1 MDCANKFRVITSGL
15 NNWINLLGEEI
26 QKPYFQTLKN
36 KLKADFTRQ
45 NLNIFPAE
53 DEVFN
58 AFKLCGFDQV
68 KVVVLGQDPYP
79 TKGHA
84 HGLSF
89 SIKEHVKPFPKSL
102 NNIFK
107 ALSNDLNQVPPA
119 HGDLTHW
126 AQQGVL
132 LLNSVLTVE
141 EGKPESH
148 KGIGWEQFT
157 NAVIQ
162 KLSSEKEHLVFL
174 LWGAKAQAKKELIDH
189 SKHLVLESVH
199 PSPLSAYRG
208 FFDCKHFSKTN
219 DYLRKNHIST
229 IKW

>member
-1 MDCANKFRVITSGL
+1 VILPES
-15 NNWINLLGEEI
+15 NSWSNLLGEEN
-26 QKPYFQTLKN
+26 QKPYFQLLKN
-36 KLKADFTRQ
+36 KLNTFLSNHNTKV
-45 NLNIFPAE
+45 FPSE

-58 AFKLCGFDQV
+58 AFKLCDFNQV
-68 KVVVLGQDPYP
+68 KVVILGQDPYP
-79 TKGHA
+79 TMGHA

-89 SIKEHVKPFPKSL
+89 SVKEHVKPLPKSL

-107 ALSNDLNQVPPA
+107 ALSNDLNQTPPV
-119 HGDLTHW
+119 HGNLTHW

-132 LLNSVLTVE
+132 LLNAVLTVE
-141 EGKPESH
+141 EGKPDSH

-162 KLSSEKEHLVFL
+162 NLSNEKQHLVFL
-174 LWGAKAQAKKELIDH
+174 LWGAKAQAKKVLIDTQ
-189 SKHLVLESVH
+189 KHYVLMAPH

-219 DYLRKNHIST
+219 EYLAKNRISM
-229 IKW
+229 INW

>member
-1 MDCANKFRVITSGL
+1 MILPESNS
-15 NNWINLLGEEI
+15 WSHLLGKEN
-26 QKPYFQTLKN
+26 QKPYFQLLKN
-36 KLKADFTRQ
+36 KLNTFLSNHNTKV
-45 NLNIFPAE
+45 FPSN

-58 AFKLCGFDQV
+58 AFKLCDFNQV
-68 KVVVLGQDPYP
+68 KVVILGQDPYP
-79 TKGHA
+79 TMGHA

-89 SIKEHVKPFPKSL
+89 SVKEHVKPLPKSL

-107 ALSNDLNQVPPA
+107 ALSNDLNQTPPV
-119 HGDLTHW
+119 HGNLTHW

-132 LLNSVLTVE
+132 LLNAVLTVE
-141 EGKPESH
+141 EGKPDSH

-162 KLSSEKEHLVFL
+162 NLSNEKQHLVFL
-174 LWGAKAQAKKELIDH
+174 LWGAKAQAKKVLIDTQ
-189 SKHLVLESVH
+189 KHYVLMAPH

-219 DYLRKNHIST
+219 EYLAKNRISM
-229 IKW
+229 INW

>member
-1 MDCANKFRVITSGL
+1 MILPESNSWSHF
-15 NNWINLLGEEI
+15 LGKEN
-26 QKPYFQTLKN
+26 QKPYFQLLKN
-36 KLKADFTRQ
+36 M
-45 NLNIFPAE
+45 LNTFLSNHNTKVFPSE

-58 AFKLCGFDQV
+58 AFKLCDFNQV
-68 KVVVLGQDPYP
+68 KVVILGQDPYP
-79 TKGHA
+79 TMGHA

-89 SIKEHVKPFPKSL
+89 SVKEHVKPLPKSL

-107 ALSNDLNQVPPA
+107 ALSNDLNQTPPV
-119 HGDLTHW
+119 HGNLTHW

-132 LLNSVLTVE
+132 LLNAVLTVE
-141 EGKPESH
+141 EGKPDSH

-162 KLSSEKEHLVFL
+162 NLSNEKQHLVFL
-174 LWGAKAQAKKELIDH
+174 LWGAKAQAKKVLIDTQ
-189 SKHLVLESVH
+189 KHYVLMAPH

-219 DYLRKNHIST
+219 EYLAKNRISM
-229 IKW
+229 INW